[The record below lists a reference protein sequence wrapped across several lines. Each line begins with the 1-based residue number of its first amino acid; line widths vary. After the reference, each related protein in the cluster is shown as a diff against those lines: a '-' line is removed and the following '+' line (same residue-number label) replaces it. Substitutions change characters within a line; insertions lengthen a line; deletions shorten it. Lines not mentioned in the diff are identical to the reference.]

1 VLGCCLLGAC
11 VVPRVQDSVDRPQEP
26 RLERQ
31 RVVLP
36 DGATLPLSTW
46 TVPDGQPVDASGGL
60 SVSKP
65 RAVILA
71 VHGLNDHAAS
81 FGETAEFLAVHG
93 FTTYAFDQRGF
104 GASDERG
111 IWAHEDVLA
120 DDVWQ
125 VAQLIRRRHPDVP
138 LYALGESMGSA
149 VLLHALARHPRG
161 WIDSA
166 VLMAPAVWNRRDM
179 PWYAR
184 FALTVLAHTWRS
196 LEFSGRSLDRS
207 PTNDPVALQRLREDP
222 LVIHK
227 TRADVLW
234 GIANLMD
241 AVTDEPSHFE
251 VPVVILYGGHDEIVP
266 PIAICSWL
274 AALHPSEPWQY
285 AFYPEGWHLLTRDL
299 NADTVRAD
307 LAAWLS
313 SPGTRLAHEVDRRT
327 ANAASCESAAR
338 R

>member
-1 VLGCCLLGAC
+1 VATARVLAVLGCCLLGAC
-11 VVPRVQDSVDRPQEP
+11 VVPRMQKPVDRPQEP
-26 RLERQ
+26 RLEQ
-31 RVVLP
+31 DRVVLP
-36 DGATLPLSTW
+36 DGATLPLTIWDS
-46 TVPDGQPVDASGGL
+46 PAP
-60 SVSKP
+60 P

-81 FGETAEFLAVHG
+81 FGETAEYLAELG
-93 FTTYAFDQRGF
+93 FATYAFDQRGF
-104 GASDERG
+104 GATDQKG
-111 IWAHEDVLA
+111 IWAGGDVMA

-125 VAQLIRRRHPDVP
+125 VAQLVRRRHPGTP

-149 VLLHALARHPRG
+149 LLLRALGRHPRG
-161 WIDSA
+161 WIDAA

-184 FALTVLAHTWRS
+184 AALTVMAHTWRS
-196 LEFSGRSLDRS
+196 LEFSARSLDRS
-207 PTNDPVALQRLREDP
+207 PTNDPAALQRLREDP

-227 TRADVLW
+227 TRADALW

-241 AVTDEPSHFE
+241 AVTDVPARLE
-251 VPVVILYGGHDEIVP
+251 VPLLILYGGHDEIVP

-274 AALHPSEPWQY
+274 ASLDASAPWQY
-285 AFYPEGWHLLTRDL
+285 AFYPDGWHLLTRDL

-307 LAAWLS
+307 LAAWLA
-313 SPGTRLAHEVDRRT
+313 SPGVALTHEVDKE
-327 ANAASCESAAR
+327 AASAASCEDAAR

>member
-1 VLGCCLLGAC
+1 VPASRILATLGFCLLGSC
-11 VVPRVQDSVDRPQEP
+11 VVPRTQDRVDRPQEP
-26 RLERQ
+26 SLEPN
-31 RVVLP
+31 RVLLP
-36 DGATLPLSTW
+36 DGAALPL
-46 TVPDGQPVDASGGL
+46 ASWAAEGPA
-60 SVSKP
+60 P

-81 FGETAEFLAVHG
+81 FG
-93 FTTYAFDQRGF
+93 AFDQRGF

-111 IWAHEDVLA
+111 IWAGEDVMA

-125 VAQLIRRRHPDVP
+125 VAQLVRQRHPDMP

-149 VLLHALARHPRG
+149 VLVHALARHPRG
-161 WIDSA
+161 WIDA
-166 VLMAPAVWNRRDM
+166 AILMAPAVWNRRDM

-184 FALTVLAHTWRS
+184 VALTVMAHTWRS

-241 AVTDEPSHFE
+241 AVTAEPSRFE
-251 VPVVILYGGHDEIVP
+251 VPALILYGGRDEIVP
-266 PIAICSWL
+266 PVAICSWL
-274 AALHPSEPWQY
+274 ASFDASGPWQY

-307 LAAWLS
+307 LAAWLAN
-313 SPGTRLAHEVDRRT
+313 PGAALSHEVDK
-327 ANAASCESAAR
+327 NAASTASCEDAAR